1 MSKKV
6 KVLISALVISL
17 LLTVGGVTMV
27 MAEGEAE
34 TTPPPE
40 ETIAKGLLERV
51 ADILEIDA
59 EDLIDAFK
67 QAQQE
72 IRDEAF
78 INRLNQAVAE
88 GRITREQAGEI
99 IKWWE
104 QRPDDA
110 IREWWEQKPE
120 VIEPGMFKH
129 NLTFR
134 FRAMPM
140 PGEVINPGMFEH
152 NLRFRSSFRNY
163 QQNGT
168 RWGFCP
174 RLPGETD

>member
-6 KVLISALVISL
+6 KILISALVIAV
-17 LLTVGGVTMV
+17 LLTMGGVTMV
-27 MAEGEAE
+27 MAEGEEE

-40 ETIAKGLLERV
+40 AGAKGLLERV
-51 ADILEIDA
+51 ADILEIDQ

-72 IRDEAF
+72 MGEEAF
-78 INRLNQAVAE
+78 INRLNQAVKE
-88 GRITREQAGEI
+88 GRITQEQANEI

-104 QRPDDA
+104 LRPDDA
-110 IREWWEQKPE
+110 IREWWGQKPE

-174 RLPGETD
+174 RLPEETD

>member
-6 KVLISALVISL
+6 KVLISVLIAAL

-27 MAEGEAE
+27 MAEGEEE

-40 ETIAKGLLERV
+40 TTAKGLLERV
-51 ADILEIDA
+51 ADILEIDE
-59 EDLIDAFK
+59 EDLINAFE
-67 QAQQE
+67 QARQE
-72 IRDEAF
+72 MGEEAF
-78 INRLNQAVAE
+78 INRLNQAVKE
-88 GRITREQAGEI
+88 GRITQGQADEI

-110 IREWWEQKPE
+110 IREWWGQKPE

-140 PGEVINPGMFEH
+140 PGEVINPGMSEH
-152 NLRFRSSFRNY
+152 NLRFRSLFRNY

-174 RLPGETD
+174 RAPEETD

>member
-6 KVLISALVISL
+6 KVLISVLVATL
-17 LLTVGGVTMV
+17 LLTVGGATMV

-40 ETIAKGLLERV
+40 ATAKGLLERV
-51 ADILEIDA
+51 ADILEIDE
-59 EDLIDAFK
+59 EDLISAFK

-72 IRDEAF
+72 MGEEAF

-88 GRITREQAGEI
+88 GLITREQANEI
-99 IKWWE
+99 IEWWE
-104 QRPDDA
+104 LRPDDA
-110 IREWWEQKPE
+110 IREWWGQKPE

-129 NLTFR
+129 ALR

-168 RWGFCP
+168 RWGLCP
-174 RLPGETD
+174 RFPEETD